1 LSESG
6 RTGSPCG
13 ADGSL
18 AALQEILGHAS
29 IVTTRHY
36 ARLSE
41 VHVKA
46 EAERIRDEFGKIL
59 GRSFA

>member
-1 LSESG
+1 MAPAG
-6 RTGSPCG
+6 P
-13 ADGSL
+13 SL
-18 AALQEILGHAS
+18 HGWMLAS
-29 IVTTRHY
+29 IVTPQRY

-41 VHVKA
+41 LHVKA